1 MDKTILYLLYY
12 DIFYYFMHR
21 LLHTKMFYLIHK
33 IHHKKQIP
41 DYFDFYNVDIV
52 EIPITSVGLGVAL
65 YLHEIYV
72 YQLLCSILIINVRGV
87 MAHETNCVFLLGDH
101 HLDHHKY
108 IYCNYGEYWL
118 DYIFDTARG
127 RQARIN
133 QE

>member
-12 DIFYYFMHR
+12 DVFYYFMHR
-21 LLHTKMFYLIHK
+21 LLHTKMFYHIHK

-41 DYFDFYNVDIV
+41 DYFDFYTVDIL
-52 EIPITSVGLGVAL
+52 ELPITSVGLGVAV
-65 YLHEIYV
+65 YLHKIYI

-87 MAHETNCVFLLGDH
+87 MAHETKCVFLLGDH
-101 HLDHHKY
+101 HLEHHKY

-118 DYIFDTARG
+118 DYIFGTARSK
-127 RQARIN
+127 QSRIN